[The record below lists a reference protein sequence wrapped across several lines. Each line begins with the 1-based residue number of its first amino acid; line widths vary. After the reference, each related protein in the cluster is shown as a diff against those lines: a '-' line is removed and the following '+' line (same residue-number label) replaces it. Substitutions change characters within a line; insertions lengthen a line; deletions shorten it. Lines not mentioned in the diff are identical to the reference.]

1 MTHVGATPP
10 PYSPLFNKP
19 NLPYSRCNSLFD
31 KERNTVFPHRSK
43 YTVYVT
49 KFDISKSIVV
59 VQCLFPISLPK
70 PIEKICTHTN
80 CVLPH
85 TKALVN
91 LFKKIFLLFKTY
103 QKGRPSPASPHPIL
117 QVLSTPLSE
126 YLEPTCFLE
135 VLTQLSWRHLE
146 TR

>member
-49 KFDISKSIVV
+49 KFYISKSIVV

-70 PIEKICTHTN
+70 PIEKNMYTYK
-80 CVLPH
+80 LRASPH
-85 TKALVN
+85 QSTCELI
-91 LFKKIFLLFKTY
+91 KKIFLLFKTY